1 MVGEGR
7 LGLGGDEDCGSGG
20 GMGGGRGGDR
30 GEDDGYGRLTKW
42 EDTVTNI
49 ILGKEPNVPL
59 AYYTGL
65 EPHQPI
71 MSMLGGHEVQ
81 L

>member
-30 GEDDGYGRLTKW
+30 GEDDGYGRLTK
-42 EDTVTNI
+42 
-49 ILGKEPNVPL
+49 
-59 AYYTGL
+59 
-65 EPHQPI
+65 
-71 MSMLGGHEVQ
+71 
-81 L
+81 